1 MRSMGIDGPAESLAW
16 PYPHPTP
23 ADRLGSHIFQYP

>member
-1 MRSMGIDGPAESLAW
+1 MGVDDPAESLAW
-16 PYPHPTP
+16 TYPDPTP